1 VLLDEKRII
10 LLCVL
15 LCILGLL
22 LLYFFGETLV
32 RTTPIGAKFS
42 PSGTNVQFSGAIEK
56 LTQREGS
63 CTLSV
68 CDSNCVSV
76 SVDEA
81 VFPCALLGKG
91 STLLVT
97 GRIKQVEGGSKFV
110 QASKITLQ

>member
-1 VLLDEKRII
+1 MLLDEKRAIF
-10 LLCVL
+10 LCVL

-42 PSGTNVQFSGAIEK
+42 PQGTNVQFFGSIEK
-56 LTQREGS
+56 LTMRDGG

-68 CDSNCVSV
+68 CDSNCISV
-76 SVDEA
+76 SVNEA

-91 STLLVT
+91 SSISVI
-97 GRIKQVEGGSKFV
+97 GRVKQIEAGSKFV

>member
-1 VLLDEKRII
+1 MLLDEKRTIS
-10 LLCVL
+10 LCVL

-42 PSGTNVQFSGAIEK
+42 QAGTNVQFFGSIGKISQK
-56 LTQREGS
+56 EGS

-68 CDSNCVSV
+68 CDSNCISV
-76 SVDEA
+76 FVDEG

-91 STLLVT
+91 SSLFVI